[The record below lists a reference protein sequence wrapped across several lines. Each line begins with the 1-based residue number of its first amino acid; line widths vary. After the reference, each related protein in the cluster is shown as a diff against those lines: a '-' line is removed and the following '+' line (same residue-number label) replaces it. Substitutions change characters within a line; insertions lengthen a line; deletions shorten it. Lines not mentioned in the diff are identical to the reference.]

1 MNNLLLKLC
10 GTIIVL
16 IGVLI
21 LVLHS
26 FKVLPDN
33 NIVLSVAGIIIII
46 GIVLYTIINKRLKE

>member
-1 MNNLLLKLC
+1 MNTSLIKLC
-10 GTIIVL
+10 GTFVVL

-33 NIVLSVAGIIIII
+33 NVVLAIGGIVIIA
-46 GIVLYTIINKRLKE
+46 GIVLHTILNKRFSE